1 MPLKV
6 LRPRD
11 TEPNVETSDLALHL
25 NTGYKVSFG
34 NKGSVQIRK
43 DEPESSSEEDEVEK
57 YGYDNPWEPKKVEEE
72 LPWY

>member
-6 LRPRD
+6 LRPRI

-43 DEPESSSEEDEVEK
+43 DEPESSEEEVEEK